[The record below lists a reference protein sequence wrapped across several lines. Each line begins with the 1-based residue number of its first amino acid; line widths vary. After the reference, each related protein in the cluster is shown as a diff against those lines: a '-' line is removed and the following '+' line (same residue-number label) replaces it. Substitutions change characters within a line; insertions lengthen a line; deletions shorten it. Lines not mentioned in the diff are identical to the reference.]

1 MKTNENKKA
10 PYKKRDDS
18 SKNKKNVY
26 RERIVE
32 LKPIDEVKGFFRSYF
47 KKNCS
52 AGHIMSKEDVIK
64 HVLRKLTA
72 KEDSIFADA
81 LSELQK
87 EGFIEILEDGV
98 SLKLTQKGSGSFK

>member
-18 SKNKKNVY
+18 PKKKKNVY
-26 RERIVE
+26 QERVVL

-47 KKNCS
+47 KNNS
-52 AGHIMSKEDVIK
+52 DAGHIMSKANVIK

-72 KEDSIFADA
+72 KEDSIFANA
-81 LSELQK
+81 LEELQK

-98 SLKLTQKGSGSFK
+98 SLKLTQKGSDSF